1 MNKRKLTDYSVLAP
15 DTPTKLKKQ
24 QKNLL
29 GYLKYCYI
37 GHSEYRYNND
47 DWFYV
52 SNTELLKET
61 GIGSKQTLYVYLNLF
76 IEDGIIEKITGDRHH
91 ANLYRFTSN
100 YTDHRHDYKP
110 IQNRTTRQTDN
121 EQIDEKSVL
130 LNKVESVLPDFVQN
144 RTTDKDTDKEKEKE
158 CTNNECLFINSST
171 SDISTF
177 NDEFE
182 TDNNLKQDLK
192 MEEKL
197 NETKW
202 DEKKFQEMNER
213 KKTIM
218 ASIEKF
224 IAASPTLSDDKVKEY
239 IELYS
244 AKLIEVYYRQDYANN
259 VIAMMV
265 SRIAKFRAKGTT
277 PMTTKNGAQMKTPPK
292 WIVDNFDML
301 VKNGQNV
308 YSGVGNGIQYLCQKL
323 SDDLMKDEYR
333 DNIEGYK
340 NWYVNY
346 ILTKYAPSVL
356 EECTK
361 PDITIEQIKGVLVN
375 LWNKVCTKFQVEL
388 NNL

>member
-15 DTPTKLKKQ
+15 DTPTKLKRQ

-37 GHSEYRYNND
+37 GHSEYRHNND

-76 IEDGIIEKITGDRHH
+76 IEDGIIEKLTGDRHH

-121 EQIDEKSVL
+121 EQINEKSVL
-130 LNKVESVLPDFVQN
+130 LNEVESVLPDFEQN
-144 RTTDKDTDKEKEKE
+144 RTTDKDTDKEKE
-158 CTNNECLFINSST
+158 CTYNVCSYSSSIT
-171 SDISTF
+171 SGISTF
-177 NDEFE
+177 SDESE
-182 TDNNLKQDLK
+182 TDTIEQQLT
-192 MEEKL
+192 MEEQM
-197 NETKW
+197 NDTKW

-224 IAASPTLSDDKVKEY
+224 IAASPTLTDDKVKEY

-244 AKLIEVYYRQDYANN
+244 TKLREVYYRQDYASNA
-259 VIAMMV
+259 IATMV
-265 SRIAKFRAKGTT
+265 SRISKART
-277 PMTTKNGAQMKTPPK
+277 PKCTPVETEQKQKVKINKPLD
-292 WIVDNFDML
+292 WMLENLPQPSIDNIVDDITL
-301 VKNGQNV
+301 YCQYACDYLHRE
-308 YSGVGNGIQYLCQKL
+308 YSNPAYRHKVDSHKYWYL
-323 SDDLMKDEYR
+323 
-333 DNIEGYK
+333 DNLFS
-340 NWYVNY
+340 N
-346 ILTKYAPSVL
+346 YAP
-356 EECTK
+356 
-361 PDITIEQIKGVLVN
+361 VLVEHVSKYRGN
-375 LWNKVCTKFQVEL
+375 EWTIGQAEDCICHIWMKHCSSFPI
-388 NNL
+388 

>member
-76 IEDGIIEKITGDRHH
+76 IEDGIIEKLTGDRHH
-91 ANLYRFTSN
+91 ANMYRFTSN

-121 EQIDEKSVL
+121 EQIIEKSVL
-130 LNKVESVLPDFVQN
+130 PNEVESVLPDFEQN

-171 SDISTF
+171 SNISTF

-182 TDNNLKQDLK
+182 TDNKLKQDLI

-197 NETKW
+197 NDTKW

-213 KKTIM
+213 KKVIM

-244 AKLIEVYYRQDYANN
+244 AKLREVYYRQDYANN
-259 VIAMMV
+259 AIAMMV
-265 SRIAKFRAKGTT
+265 SRIAKFRAKGTA
-277 PMTTKNGAQMKTPPK
+277 PVTTKNGVEMKKPPV
-292 WIVDNFDML
+292 WIVDEL
-301 VKNGQNV
+301 VKQAKEYQGTITQEMCKLIQ
-308 YSGVGNGIQYLCQKL
+308 GINQQLKRDYTNTEY
-323 SDDLMKDEYR
+323 KDFV
-333 DNIEGYK
+333 EGYK
-340 NWYVNY
+340 NWYFKY
-346 ILTKYAPSVL
+346 ILDNYTLKLVEYCNNSNTEIQVK
-356 EECTK
+356 E
-361 PDITIEQIKGVLVN
+361 IIKN
-375 LWNKVCTKFQVEL
+375 AWNKECVRFQVEL
-388 NNL
+388 NNF

>member
-1 MNKRKLTDYSVLAP
+1 MNKRKITDYSVLAP

-37 GHSEYRYNND
+37 GHSEYRHNND
-47 DWFYV
+47 DWFFV
-52 SNTELLKET
+52 SNNELLKET

-76 IEDGIIEKITGDRHH
+76 IEDGIIEKLTGDRHH
-91 ANLYRFTSN
+91 ANMYRFTSN

-110 IQNRTTRQTDN
+110 TQNRTTRQTDN
-121 EQIDEKSVL
+121 EQINEKSVL
-130 LNKVESVLPDFVQN
+130 LNEVESVLPDFEQN

-202 DEKKFQEMNER
+202 DENKFQEMNER
-213 KKTIM
+213 KKVIM

-224 IAASPTLSDDKVKEY
+224 IAASPTLTDDKVKEY

-244 AKLIEVYYRQDYANN
+244 AKLREVYYRQDYANN
-259 VIAMMV
+259 AITMMV
-265 SRIAKFRAKGTT
+265 SRIAKFRTKGTT
-277 PMTTKNGAQMKTPPK
+277 PMTTKNGVEMKTPPK

-308 YSGVGNGIQYLCQKL
+308 YSGVGNGMQYLCQKL

-388 NNL
+388 NNF